1 MWSPA
6 VLLATK
12 AVLDRAVA
20 NPGKA
25 DETSPLPNWTPT
37 KKAHE
42 AHRQFSIRW
51 KLTNRLRMLMR
62 SRTVIA

>member
-25 DETSPLPNWTPT
+25 DETSPLPIGHQRRRRTLL
-37 KKAHE
+37 AE

-51 KLTNRLRMLMR
+51 KL
-62 SRTVIA
+62 IA